1 MTWPLNCVEV
11 GTAILKFWCK
21 RAGRVKVA
29 RDTKEKPLLAAW
41 KWLLAP
47 PPQSSRVQ
55 ILGAS
60 ATFENI
66 LEDSCP

>member
-1 MTWPLNCVEV
+1 MMTWPLNCVEV
-11 GTAILKFWCK
+11 GIAILKFWCK

-47 PPQSSRVQ
+47 PKVHVCKSWMLV
-55 ILGAS
+55 
-60 ATFENI
+60 
-66 LEDSCP
+66 